1 MLRRIWVA
9 AAFALLLAQTGFAQ
23 QLLRGP
29 IVTIDPERFYLD
41 SAFGQSIL
49 TEVDSRNRALAAENR
64 ALEAQLEAE
73 ERELKE
79 LRPTLSPEDF
89 RDLADAFDAR
99 VQAIRREREAEGR
112 AISVMLDENR
122 DQFLQAAQ
130 PVLEQIMRE
139 LGAAVVLD
147 VNFVYASASAV
158 DITDRAIAGVNAV
171 LSQAPVTAPKE

>member
-1 MLRRIWVA
+1 MLGRIWVA
-9 AAFALLLAQTGFAQ
+9 LAFVLCFAHAGDAQ

-29 IVTIDPERFYLD
+29 IAIIDPERFYLD

-49 TEVDSRNRALAAENR
+49 TEIDSRNRALAAENR
-64 ALEAQLEAE
+64 EIEAQLEAE

-79 LRPTLSPEDF
+79 LRPTLTPEEF

-99 VQAIRREREAEGR
+99 VQAIRREREAESR
-112 AISVMLDENR
+112 AISVLLDENR

-130 PVLEQIMRE
+130 PVLEGLMRE
-139 LGAAVVLD
+139 IGAAVVLD
-147 VNFVYASASAV
+147 VNFVYASASTI

-171 LSQAPVTAPKE
+171 LSNAPGTAPEE